1 MYDVSDYQAM
11 LHKALSIQGDPH
23 LIPLADHRLC
33 GRLMKSM
40 SPAHARGFV
49 AAEAIAQ
56 ARQDLR
62 AQVGKIPADAI
73 ALREVELNRLAARL
87 S

>member
-1 MYDVSDYQAM
+1 MYSIDEYKHQLHQA
-11 LHKALSIQGDPH
+11 LAIQGDPH
-23 LIPLADHRLC
+23 LIPLADDRLC
-33 GRLMKSM
+33 GQLMKSL
-40 SPAHARGFV
+40 SPAHARGHV
-49 AAEAIAQ
+49 VGAAIAQ
-56 ARQDLR
+56 ARADLR